1 MEEELPQ
8 CRSVATILN
17 KDQVY
22 YLKKKMQGL
31 EQGDKTDKIKEIAL
45 ERRLKQWRVWGLKEY
60 RDKNN

>member
-1 MEEELPQ
+1 
-8 CRSVATILN
+8 LN